1 MSSEI
6 MTPLITNKTKTI
18 LKIIIVALI
27 TIAIA
32 TWVYYS
38 FYHPYGIT
46 KKVVSNYIGAI
57 QKMESTYSFKDS
69 NIEDFEN
76 VLEYKFV
83 SYHDF
88 TLEYK
93 RITYDRKMYDI
104 LEKNSG
110 KSFSE
115 FLTDV
120 QKKNPGRIEKV
131 NTNEVVVWLDQ
142 RFDEVKLVYDL
153 VVTNKLGQKIY
164 KKVLFTVNNSEGT
177 FKIRNIYY

>member
-104 LEKNSG
+104 LEKI
-110 KSFSE
+110 
-115 FLTDV
+115 
-120 QKKNPGRIEKV
+120 QV
-131 NTNEVVVWLDQ
+131 NHSAN
-142 RFDEVKLVYDL
+142 F
-153 VVTNKLGQKIY
+153 
-164 KKVLFTVNNSEGT
+164 
-177 FKIRNIYY
+177 